1 MTYLKTLITPLI
13 ALTTLALLTAC
24 AGGVTVNPTIV
35 KTDDPKTTALCITNP
50 FGTGCAVLTEPQA
63 EAFCRDASKTTDTK
77 AADCA
82 PTVSRLCGENPF
94 QTGFCPAPTPKQA
107 EAFCGDASKTPD
119 GKTTNCAP
127 TVNRVCVENPFNTGL
142 CFADNTYAPTR
153 FQIRATCTSAD
164 EDLRNDLCPTIV
176 AMTCTEN
183 PFLAECLVGDVGA
196 DTGTYG
202 LARAKQITENCV
214 GEGGTGFGNVF
225 HRACNGIMDYE
236 DERTRITNACTA
248 ETANTPSCRPNV
260 VALVCNGNPYNT
272 DLCFDDIDYSAKR
285 AEELAECRRDNG
297 RPSCVGAAAYEDTC
311 TDNPFQENLCFIGTT
326 YMPNRDTQTQNCRNK
341 VADAP
346 NCGDAQTAVCNADK
360 FDAFC
365 MGVALFID
373 AQRNE
378 CALATATTTECN
390 MVFTGAFAVCLA
402 DPFSPAC
409 DAEPTFA
416 NNKATVRTSRFSF
429 CKADQ
434 TNDDR
439 CAGYRTC
446 NDPMALALATCGA
459 VFQPVRLMFCADP
472 ENAFDSACAAAGLE
486 NQTAQKTAC
495 ESGDRMRGECTS
507 TVTRICG
514 PTGNPLNVFCAD
526 LVAYQP
532 AQKTACES
540 GNRERAECSETVVRI
555 CDAMDGFK
563 DTFCHD
569 ITRYKERYDLF
580 VMERDAD
587 PCMDGGCLEVADLPA
602 SILTT
607 PTITYVQEDDGN
619 GGMQDKMESDGNGG
633 MRRIVANKFAHTVLR
648 VTLNPLAGGTSL
660 LNPDGTDKTTIN
672 PAPFNMGSIT
682 GVTVQEGAT
691 TFRRRGGPGSSDPD
705 GFVSFSLIKA
715 NDDDSVTEAS
725 RASNHVAILPTTNL
739 GVPLTNALTTL
750 LWPGYY
756 YAGTSEVPTDF
767 YVTFEAGLPN
777 NQIGRIGFANPAK
790 NGIGTGDD
798 RPAFA
803 SGFRN
808 AILDVTF
815 DANGIL
821 KGEFSNTSNFI
832 FGAPVQGLIGTEGVV
847 AVAIQSGSNTGG
859 FIASNPFI
867 GYVPPVIDCVIAPDG
882 CFVTYEDWRGFSAP
896 DSSGRSKERAILVS
910 FSSNLNIENS
920 PEQTLVNLAT
930 AQHNSVDL
938 GGHAADGF
946 NYVVID
952 NGVFVG
958 VTDTTDLGAILAV
971 QPIGTWNGAFV
982 SIEDSTGTVTTT
994 DFSLTVTFGGAGLGA
1009 GKSGSISSGTI
1020 GSTGYTFTGEFD
1032 TRGVIIG
1039 ETMNATKGNG
1049 DLTGIIGAEGAVGV
1063 FLSKE
1068 GATTPHAG
1076 GFVARHIPATN

>member
-1 MTYLKTLITPLI
+1 MTYLKTLI
-13 ALTTLALLTAC
+13 ALTTLALITAC
-24 AGGVTVNPTIV
+24 AGGVTINPTINNGT
-35 KTDDPKTTALCITNP
+35 TDPCVTNP
-50 FGTGCAVLTEPQA
+50 FGTGCALPTEKQT
-63 EAFCRDASKTTDTK
+63 EAFCRDASKTTTTK
-77 AADCA
+77 ANDCI
-82 PTVSRLCGENPF
+82 
-94 QTGFCPAPTPKQA
+94 
-107 EAFCGDASKTPD
+107 
-119 GKTTNCAP
+119 P
-127 TVNRVCVENPFNTGL
+127 TVNRVCGENPFDAGL
-142 CFADNTYAPTR
+142 CFADKTYEPTR
-153 FQIRATCTSAD
+153 GQIRATCTNAD
-164 EDLRNDLCPTIV
+164 GATPPRHALCPTIV
-176 AMTCTEN
+176 TMTCTEN
-183 PFLAECLVGDVGA
+183 PFLAECLVGDAGA
-196 DTGTYG
+196 EAGTYG
-202 LARAKQITENCV
+202 LERAKQIMANCV
-214 GEGGTGFGNVF
+214 GADGTGFGNVF
-225 HRACNGIMDYE
+225 HRACNGIMEYT
-236 DERTRITNACTA
+236 DERARIIDACTSGTENSQNCPP
-248 ETANTPSCRPNV
+248 ETIV
-260 VALVCNGNPYNT
+260 QVCNSNPYNAAF
-272 DLCFDDIDYSAKR
+272 CFGDIDYSAKR
-285 AEELAECRRDNG
+285 AEELAECRTDNG
-297 RPSCVGAAAYEDTC
+297 RPSCVGAAATTC

-326 YMPNRDTQTQNCRNK
+326 YMGDRDTQTQNCRD
-341 VADAP
+341 DAP
-346 NCGDAQTAVCNADK
+346 TASNCDNVLIAVCNANK
-360 FDAFC
+360 FDAYC
-365 MGVALFID
+365 MGATDYID

-378 CALATATTTECN
+378 CALATATTAECN
-390 MVFTGAFAVCLA
+390 MVFTGAFAGCLA

-409 DAEPTFA
+409 DTEPTFTA
-416 NNKATVRTSRFSF
+416 RKASVRTSRFSF

-434 TNDDR
+434 SDDDR

-472 ENAFDSACAAAGLE
+472 DNAFDSACAAAGLE

-495 ESGDRMRGECTS
+495 ESGDKTRGECTS

-607 PTITYVQEDDGN
+607 PSENNPETTDFDHG
-619 GGMQDKMESDGNGG
+619 
-633 MRRIVANKFAHTVLR
+633 FLR
-648 VTLNPLAGGTSL
+648 VTLNPLPQGTSL
-660 LNPDGTDKTTIN
+660 LNPDGTENTTISTTAF
-672 PAPFNMGSIT
+672 PAG
-682 GVTVQEGAT
+682 TVVADASNT
-691 TFRRRGGPGSSDPD
+691 TNVALPSFKRRGGPGSSDDD
-705 GFVSFSLIKA
+705 GFVSFGLIKA
-715 NDDDSVTEAS
+715 NDDDSVTAAS
-725 RASNHVAILPTTNL
+725 RASNHIAILPTTNL
-739 GVPLTNALTTL
+739 GVPLTDALTTL

-756 YAGTSEVPTDF
+756 YAGTSATPTDF
-767 YVTFEAGLPN
+767 YVTFEAGLPDA
-777 NQIGRIGFANPAK
+777 QIGRIGFANPAK
-790 NGIGTGDD
+790 NGIGTGDN

-821 KGEFSNTSNFI
+821 KGEFSNTSI
-832 FGAPVQGLIGTEGVV
+832 FLFNAPVQGLIGTEGVV
-847 AVAIQSGSNTGG
+847 AVAIKSGSDSGG

-882 CFVTYEDWRGFSAP
+882 CFVTYNDWQGFSAP
-896 DSSGRSKERAILVS
+896 DSSARNKERAILVS

-1063 FLSKE
+1063 FLSKA
-1068 GATTPHAG
+1068 GAATPHAG